1 MGDRVSSAPGRDI
14 RPGWLTALRA
24 VIILQTVCVFAAS
37 VTAGLQLTDPALH
50 PLHSATSYTLFTVV
64 ILALT
69 IAILA
74 WRPGGGSPRPMLYA
88 ALFLAGTLAQIIL
101 RTHRHQIRTRPPRRP
116 PLRRHHPPTCLD
128 LQNATKLNAASSP
141 LGPRQATRLN
151 LD

>member
-101 RTHRHQIRTRPPRRP
+101 GLTGIRFAHVPLGVLLFGATTLQLAWIYRTPRNSTRPAAHWDRARP
-116 PLRRHHPPTCLD
+116 PD
-128 LQNATKLNAASSP
+128 
-141 LGPRQATRLN
+141 
-151 LD
+151 